1 MEFGYQGPKN
11 NHLKADLRDSKTN
24 NWDLKKYEGQPES
37 DVSKNSEYN
46 GEEDYEIK
54 KGYDSDNDLAL
65 NNDNIIK
72 NNEDKERKNNQENK
86 EKNEKESQ
94 TSNSS
99 SPPFSEE
106 STNHYPYTI
115 NEIINNK
122 YKVSKIIYNIHYIII
137 DSFSCVKWNFW

>member
-1 MEFGYQGPKN
+1 MCFNGPKN

-24 NWDLKKYEGQPES
+24 NWDIKKYEGQHES
-37 DVSKNSEYN
+37 DLSKNSEYIS
-46 GEEDYEIK
+46 EDDCEIK
-54 KGYDSDNDLAL
+54 KEYDSDNDLAL
-65 NNDNIIK
+65 KNGNSFK
-72 NNEDKERKNNQENK
+72 NNEDTEGNNEKEQK
-86 EKNEKESQ
+86 EKNEKESH

-106 STNHYPYTI
+106 STNHYPYKI